1 MGERVDTVVLVGNPN
16 VGKST
21 LFNALTGESARVG
34 NFPGITID
42 VKEGYTRTPHGRKIR
57 LVDLPGYFSLDGG
70 SPDQQIDSNQVVAA
84 RHVGVESWS
93 FD

>member
-57 LVDLPGYFSLDGG
+57 LVDLPGCFSLDGG
-70 SPDQQIDSNQVVAA
+70 SPDQQIAQRVLEGPGS
-84 RHVGVESWS
+84 
-93 FD
+93 